1 VEAGVAAAKEA
12 AAEAKLAAIEAEAEA
27 KRQTEKAREKKRL
40 AEEQQQEQKVAD
52 PVDAKFE
59 AYCKEHGLDDD
70 DEEGEA
76 TTRPINDNSTLSV
89 KLVLGANGTI
99 SATIDAMPAEKS
111 AAKKEGPDWL
121 AEKIARKCATIEV
134 DPDLDIAALRAKA
147 QGAKM
152 SDEEKKARGLL
163 YDTSKAS
170 AVRDE
175 EEEDDDGEADFMG
188 GDPFEGL

>member
-1 VEAGVAAAKEA
+1 MRLGLLPASLALRVKPEAEA
-12 AAEAKLAAIEAEAEA
+12 AAAA
-27 KRQTEKAREKKRL
+27 T
-40 AEEQQQEQKVAD
+40 
-52 PVDAKFE
+52 
-59 AYCKEHGLDDD
+59 
-70 DEEGEA
+70 
-76 TTRPINDNSTLSV
+76 
-89 KLVLGANGTI
+89 
-99 SATIDAMPAEKS
+99 
-111 AAKKEGPDWL
+111 AAKKDGPDWL

-175 EEEDDDGEADFMG
+175 SESEDDGGADFEG
-188 GDPFEGL
+188 GDPFDF